1 MHNSGAPWQ
10 QRTTTFSYWAASSD
24 QSRRADLCQLKVSEW
39 HICISKPITKT
50 LWITLGIHEF
60 NMENGSL
67 PVVLRQSK
75 TPFLKDP
82 NTLLMTQV
90 VTFPARSSLHYCTW
104 LSVFLLQKTW
114 SVLLTC
120 LYECLFR
127 DVASALPIIEET
139 ISQTSHS
146 LRGRRLKAKGKGALG
161 ARETRGGAQ
170 NLLSFPFQTPATQA
184 KHHIQE
190 SDWLSFT
197 LCSVKDNTIKN
208 VLRHHERWNW
218 QRVGASQKM
227 IPRERWIN

>member
-1 MHNSGAPWQ
+1 
-10 QRTTTFSYWAASSD
+10 
-24 QSRRADLCQLKVSEW
+24 
-39 HICISKPITKT
+39 
-50 LWITLGIHEF
+50 
-60 NMENGSL
+60 MENGSL

-90 VTFPARSSLHYCTW
+90 VTFPAQSSLHYCTW

-127 DVASALPIIEET
+127 DGASALPIMTEGT

-146 LRGRRLKAKGKGALG
+146 LRGRLLKAKGKGVLG
-161 ARETRGGAQ
+161 ARETRGGRPKPPF
-170 NLLSFPFQTPATQA
+170 LSFQTPATQA

-218 QRVGASQKM
+218 QRVGASQKT
-227 IPRERWIN
+227 IPRERWINHNRGDRGRDQWAYKLPLEKNIQSVERLTVEREVPGSIPGARPILRILK